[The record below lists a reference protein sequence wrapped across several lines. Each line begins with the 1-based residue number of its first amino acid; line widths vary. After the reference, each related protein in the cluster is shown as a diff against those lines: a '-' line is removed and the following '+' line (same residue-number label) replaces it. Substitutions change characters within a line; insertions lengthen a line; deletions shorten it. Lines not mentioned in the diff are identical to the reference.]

1 MKKFILLFSILLA
14 INVKADD
21 YIVLNDGTCLWEKFM
36 SQNDSTVSFES
47 TRARTFRRYEIKLI
61 EFERGGVSVYT
72 QSAIIPAPKRQQDYF
87 GRDCRV
93 YVPFSSSKANQR
105 EGCIAL
111 RNLLKKQ
118 NYWKIADCEQEAN
131 LIVELYVDE
140 EGEDRAYVRV
150 TDNTNAD
157 YYVSERVKAWANWSQ
172 IIMANPWDLNEQ
184 IFKQVRPKGIGEK
197 IAWCLMPSL
206 MAFQDEH
213 NPEIPSVDVYSITNP
228 LAIGNSVYLSPG
240 AEQEDVM
247 GTAFL
252 ISKLKE
258 DRFWKI
264 ARCPKE
270 AHFIMQFRFS
280 DEGSDHANIFIYDRK
295 GFMLDKSSKVGADE
309 GPEIKEA
316 AEKLYKNFVLKI
328 QKQQKKKVR

>member
-61 EFERGGVSVYT
+61 EFERGGVSAYT

-118 NYWKIADCEQEAN
+118 NY
-131 LIVELYVDE
+131 
-140 EGEDRAYVRV
+140 
-150 TDNTNAD
+150 
-157 YYVSERVKAWANWSQ
+157 
-172 IIMANPWDLNEQ
+172 
-184 IFKQVRPKGIGEK
+184 
-197 IAWCLMPSL
+197 
-206 MAFQDEH
+206 
-213 NPEIPSVDVYSITNP
+213 
-228 LAIGNSVYLSPG
+228 
-240 AEQEDVM
+240 
-247 GTAFL
+247 
-252 ISKLKE
+252 
-258 DRFWKI
+258 
-264 ARCPKE
+264 
-270 AHFIMQFRFS
+270 
-280 DEGSDHANIFIYDRK
+280 
-295 GFMLDKSSKVGADE
+295 
-309 GPEIKEA
+309 
-316 AEKLYKNFVLKI
+316 
-328 QKQQKKKVR
+328 